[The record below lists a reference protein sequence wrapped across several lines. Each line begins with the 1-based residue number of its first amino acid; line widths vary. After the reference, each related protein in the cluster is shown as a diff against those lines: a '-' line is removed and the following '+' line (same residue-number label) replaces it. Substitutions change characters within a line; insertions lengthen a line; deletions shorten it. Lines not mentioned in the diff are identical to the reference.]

1 MTTTEEAAK
10 AEAAAAAAAAAKVEQ
25 SQDRKEGYKPF
36 LTKLADLP
44 TEELFGPG
52 HRLCSG
58 CGPAITMR
66 MMTKAFRGPTMI
78 FNATCCV
85 EVSTSPYPYTAWG
98 VPWAHVLFQ
107 NTAASASGA
116 VEAINKMCE
125 EGRAKKSDVVVVGGD
140 GGIVDIGIATL
151 SGVLERGHDLCV
163 ICYDN
168 ENYQN
173 TGIQRSGATPLGSWS
188 TTSEVGEASYG
199 KAEWKK
205 DILGIAIAHQIPY
218 AASATIADWR
228 DFINKVRRAIE
239 VDGPAFLHVLSPCQ
253 LGWRYDPSLTIQMSR
268 LAIDTR
274 IFPIYEYVDGVYTI
288 NRRVP
293 APKSVVEYLKTQGRF
308 RHLFEEKNKWVLDK
322 IQQGV
327 DKNWQRLVTLERA
340 TNPEAPKI

>member
-1 MTTTEEAAK
+1 MVTT
-10 AEAAAAAAAAAKVEQ
+10 EAAAVAAARVEQ

-36 LTKLADLP
+36 LTKLSDLP

-58 CGPAITMR
+58 CGPAIAMR
-66 MMTKAFRGPTMI
+66 MLTKAFRGPTMV
-78 FNATCCV
+78 FNATGCV
-85 EVSTSPYPYTAWG
+85 EVSSTPYPYTAWG
-98 VPWAHVLFQ
+98 VPWAHILFQ
-107 NTAASASGA
+107 NTAASACGA
-116 VEAINKMCE
+116 VEALAKLAE
-125 EGRAKKSDVVVVGGD
+125 EGRAKKADVIAIGGD
-140 GGIVDIGIATL
+140 GGIVDIGIAAV
-151 SGVLERGHDLCV
+151 SGALERGHDLTI

-188 TTSEVGEASYG
+188 TTSEVGENSYG

-228 DFINKVRRAIE
+228 DYINKVRRAIE
-239 VDGPAFLHVLSPCQ
+239 VDGPAFLHVLAPCQ
-253 LGWRYDPSLTIQMSR
+253 LGWRYDPSQTIQMAR
-268 LAIDTR
+268 LAVDTR
-274 IFPIYEYVDGVYTI
+274 MFPVYECVDGVYTI

-293 APKSVVEYLKTQGRF
+293 LPKPVVEYLKTQGRF
-308 RHLFEEKNKWVLDK
+308 RHLFEEKNKWVLER

-327 DKNWQRLVTLERA
+327 DKNWQRIVNLERA
-340 TNPEAPKI
+340 TNPAAPKV